1 MAEEKQLYN
10 MVLEDFWMDIG
21 QPKDY
26 ITGTGLYLDYIH
38 KQTESVNE
46 STFVSG
52 PGVIGN
58 VLVVG
63 SNWRFDGSTI
73 RQQLVR
79 M

>member
-1 MAEEKQLYN
+1 
-10 MVLEDFWMDIG
+10 MDIG

-26 ITGTGLYLDYIH
+26 IAGTGLYLEYIH

-46 STFVSG
+46 GTFASG

-63 SNWRFDGSTI
+63 TNNGFDRSITK
-73 RQQLVR
+73 RRLAR